1 MANLKKPKCKQC
13 KFWEYTKTLGSPVV
27 PVWHCRSGFTPWAD
41 AFGSCIKRADRE
53 IYYRT
58 EWDGKYGKCS
68 HSVKLS
74 EIDNKNVS
82 FKKDPLLKEYEIRK
96 KRYLDLYAPRE
107 GCTPC
112 AYCGKQVPN
121 DKLVK
126 HRIIFQGLVN
136 GKRKLKEQVMN
147 FCSGE
152 CAMNEQCSREG

>member
-27 PVWHCRSGFTPWAD
+27 PVLHCRSGF
-41 AFGSCIKRADRE
+41 
-53 IYYRT
+53 
-58 EWDGKYGKCS
+58 
-68 HSVKLS
+68 
-74 EIDNKNVS
+74 
-82 FKKDPLLKEYEIRK
+82 
-96 KRYLDLYAPRE
+96 
-107 GCTPC
+107 TPC

-126 HRIIFQGLVN
+126 HRIIFQGLEN
-136 GKRKLKEQVMN
+136 GKRKIKEQVMN